1 LTDVVL
7 MMSGANDIDLTGTE
21 GLLQLDR
28 DLRAHGQRLHLSEL
42 KGPLRDR
49 LERLGLEQ
57 LLSGRIFATH
67 GEAVR
72 ALTATA

>member
-1 LTDVVL
+1 LTDVLL
-7 MMSGANDIDLTGTE
+7 MMSGVNDIDLTGTE

-28 DLRAHGQRLHLSEL
+28 DLRARGQRLHLSEL

-49 LERLGLEQ
+49 LERMGLEQ
-57 LLSGRIFATH
+57 RLSGRIFATH

-72 ALTATA
+72 ALTARA